1 MNHMKL
7 KKLASIV
14 EALKATP
21 RTGWLLRGVY
31 PAIAE
36 TIAAHMYE
44 SAILALVLGEELRNC
59 GIEANPQHAAAIAI
73 AHDTAE
79 AIVGDIVKYTAEA
92 IGKELKERIEIE
104 AARKEIP
111 SELLQK
117 LLEEY
122 VAQNTLESRLVKI
135 AEMLST
141 LIQSLR
147 YIQHGFT
154 SVGEIAC
161 SVAQGIDKIL
171 NNDTRLACLRRML
184 QPYIDEGLEYCD
196 KK

>member
-1 MNHMKL
+1 MNYMKL
-7 KKLASIV
+7 ERLAKIV
-14 EALKATP
+14 EALKTTP

-44 SAILALVLGEELRNC
+44 SAVLALMLGEELRSC
-59 GIEANPQHAAAIAI
+59 GIEVDPQHAAAVAI
-73 AHDTAE
+73 VHDAAE

-92 IGKELKERIEIE
+92 MGKELKERIEVE

-111 SELLQK
+111 SVLLLK

-122 VAQNTLESRLVKI
+122 VAQNTMESELVKI

-147 YIQHGFT
+147 YIQHGFS
-154 SVGEIAC
+154 SVSEIAC
-161 SVAQGIDKIL
+161 STAQGIDKIL
-171 NNDTRLACLRRML
+171 NGDIRLACLRKTL
-184 QPYIDEGLEYCD
+184 QRYIDMGLRYCS